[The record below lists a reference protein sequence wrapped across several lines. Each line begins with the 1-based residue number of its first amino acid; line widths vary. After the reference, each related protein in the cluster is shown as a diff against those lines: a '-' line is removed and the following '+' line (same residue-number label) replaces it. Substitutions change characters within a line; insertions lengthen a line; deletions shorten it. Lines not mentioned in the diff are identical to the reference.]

1 MPEGAPPPCLIN
13 MKEIWSSTHL
23 SIGEDPS
30 TQCSYWT
37 PLYGDVFGV
46 LQQDQLNYE
55 DEPVDKTKHWG
66 DFRFLEELPTH
77 ATRRAKWP
85 IQLQCF
91 ELGNVIFQF
100 SFLCALSLMH
110 GIDCSLK
117 EISQNYPGL
126 HTMDLN
132 NLCKLTDSAI
142 GMAHH

>member
-1 MPEGAPPPCLIN
+1 MLSTSSSAPVSMASQLAEAEEHERVFGGNDGYEIVNRENLFEQLHCQHINLLEGAPPPCLIN
-13 MKEIWSSTHL
+13 MKEIWSSTLL

-77 ATRRAKWP
+77 ATRKVSVSV
-85 IQLQCF
+85 
-91 ELGNVIFQF
+91 VIFAP
-100 SFLCALSLMH
+100 SS
-110 GIDCSLK
+110 
-117 EISQNYPGL
+117 
-126 HTMDLN
+126 
-132 NLCKLTDSAI
+132 
-142 GMAHH
+142 